1 MRQSKWRQLSL
12 HFQSPTVQCPWVL
25 TSDSILL
32 HYCKHELDTDWFLKW
47 MCYNS
52 TIAAGQWIKTTH
64 ILVTLSLEWLN
75 SYKED
80 ISWSRFCIDISMH
93 PKLILII
100 SEFPRWTKT
109 TVYQQD
115 RLSVV
120 VNIEIDE
127 ICVKNMI
134 VLKLQTRT
142 RRSSRLPKGAK
153 HLLGQKQT
161 PADLHFT
168 TNKAKT
174 LHSSCQKR
182 LSEQ

>member
-1 MRQSKWRQLSL
+1 MRGWSYHFYCCTYMNNINMRQSKWRQLSL

-134 VLKLQTRT
+134 KKNSIKTADQNKKILK
-142 RRSSRLPKGAK
+142 SS
-153 HLLGQKQT
+153 
-161 PADLHFT
+161 
-168 TNKAKT
+168 
-174 LHSSCQKR
+174 
-182 LSEQ
+182 